1 MLTELKEIEKKAL
14 ALPKA
19 EKEVL
24 IKNLINRL
32 QDSTLSEI
40 DQAWIEEAERRYE
53 SYKAGITKGI
63 PADQILPKLT
73 RSWDGKN
80 NFCSR
85 SEVRN

>member
-63 PADQILPKLT
+63 PGDQIFAEISQELGWQK
-73 RSWDGKN
+73 
-80 NFCSR
+80 
-85 SEVRN
+85 

>member
-32 QDSTLSEI
+32 QDSTLSELVKPGLKK
-40 DQAWIEEAERRYE
+40 QKE
-53 SYKAGITKGI
+53 GTKVI
-63 PADQILPKLT
+63 RQ
-73 RSWDGKN
+73 
-80 NFCSR
+80 
-85 SEVRN
+85 E